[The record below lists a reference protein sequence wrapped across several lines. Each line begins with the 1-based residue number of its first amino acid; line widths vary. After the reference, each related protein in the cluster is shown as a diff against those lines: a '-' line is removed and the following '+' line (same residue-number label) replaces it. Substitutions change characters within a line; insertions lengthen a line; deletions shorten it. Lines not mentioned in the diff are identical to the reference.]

1 MIILDVKLNNIYGF
15 DDFHI
20 NFTYPKK
27 VVGSLIEDEHLDGR
41 ERFRYLKAV
50 ILMGA
55 NAAGKT
61 SFGKA
66 LLKIFN
72 AVNETNEAYF
82 KELVSADTTASFQ
95 VDFVN
100 EGFTLHRIS
109 GTVNKQN
116 VELQYFNAEIG
127 VSDSYEKTVS
137 KLKEHSDEI
146 SGNLKKLKK
155 AVGALNYRFA
165 YPEIESSLKLS
176 EIKNDVLLKTIR
188 AVIGT
193 LDPTLTDISMAK
205 DLKDSFIIRRRG
217 QEIIIQEGKLLNKDI
232 LSSGTAEGIDVSI
245 FLASMLSSNGSF
257 YYCDEH
263 FSYIQSD
270 IEKRIFGLMLERLGK
285 NDQLI
290 FTTHNTDMLDLNLP
304 KHTFAFL
311 KKEIDNGEYKV
322 SAVFASDI
330 LKRNTDSVKC
340 ALENDVFGSIP
351 DDHLLDELEA

>member
-27 VVGSLIEDEHLDGR
+27 VVGSLIEDEHLDGH

-61 SFGKA
+61 SFGKT

-82 KELVSADTTASFQ
+82 RELVSADATASFQ

-109 GTVNKQN
+109 GIVNKQN
-116 VELQYFNAEIG
+116 VELQYFNADIG

-137 KLKEHSDEI
+137 KLKEHSDET

-176 EIKNDVLLKTIR
+176 EIKNDVLLKTLR

-245 FLASMLSSNGSF
+245 FLASMLSSDGSF

-311 KKEIDNGEYKV
+311 KKETDNGEYKV